1 MQRACTVEEVCH
13 AIIFLTSQHSKKLTG
28 HIMNVD
34 GGKNLTIRGQHTWY
48 GMNEDQTRGFEVGE
62 STSVIDFFK
71 TKLRGRI
78 NTNGKIVNSSNPDVN
93 QFVEQNSTS
102 LWGKKD

>member
-1 MQRACTVEEVCH
+1 
-13 AIIFLTSQHSKKLTG
+13 
-28 HIMNVD
+28 MNVD

-102 LWGKKD
+102 LWGKKDQNMHINYAYQKPEDKEKQGAF